1 MLRNKL
7 IPYLRLDY
15 IKIMEDFQILKINS
29 MEKDELLVHLRNS
42 ESWLYDCYL
51 KDECINLF
59 LQTGGFIAIG
69 LSDDDLFKIGVDIT
83 ISQINKR
90 YFFDIKKDDNILI
103 LKKVKSRI
111 VNNIR
116 NYFSPTRKINY
127 QQFHNFI
134 IQIEDSYENFEQIIF
149 EIDLG
154 KIDKTILKNGL
165 RKVWEDAIGDH
176 LEFDFEDFQD
186 LCCQFGFNPM
196 DILIYDPFIVP
207 QMSKETC
214 NNSNYQVVLVFQER
228 EVAL

>member
-29 MEKDELLVHLRNS
+29 MEKDELLVHLKNS

-59 LQTGGFIAIG
+59 LKTGGFIAIG

-154 KIDKTILKNGL
+154 KIDKESLTNTFK
-165 RKVWEDAIGDH
+165 KVWEDSIGDMD
-176 LEFDFEDFQD
+176 FDIKDFED
-186 LCCQFGFNPM
+186 LCVKFGFTPLDVLVYNP
-196 DILIYDPFIVP
+196 YIVP
-207 QMSKETC
+207 KMSKQTL
-214 NNSNYQVVLVFQER
+214 NNSDYQLVLIFDEK
-228 EVAL
+228 AA

>member
-1 MLRNKL
+1 
-7 IPYLRLDY
+7 
-15 IKIMEDFQILKINS
+15 MEDFQILKINS
-29 MEKDELLVHLRNS
+29 MEKDELLVHLKNS

-59 LQTGGFIAIG
+59 LKTGGFIAIG

-154 KIDKTILKNGL
+154 KIDKESLTNTFK
-165 RKVWEDAIGDH
+165 KVWEDSIGDMD
-176 LEFDFEDFQD
+176 FDIKDFED
-186 LCCQFGFNPM
+186 LCVKFGFTPLDVLVYNP
-196 DILIYDPFIVP
+196 YIVP
-207 QMSKETC
+207 KMSKQTL
-214 NNSNYQVVLVFQER
+214 NNSDYQLVLIFDEK
-228 EVAL
+228 AA